1 MEKILLTFNIFQALY
16 KDGELSKEHYI
27 KNVKKLIERVE
38 EYRFT
43 SKKRILTLDSLILH
57 LEKEI

>member
-1 MEKILLTFNIFQALY
+1 MGSLAKNIIPRTL
-16 KDGELSKEHYI
+16 
-27 KNVKKLIERVE
+27 KKLIERVE

-43 SKKRILTLDSLILH
+43 SKKRILTLDSLIIY